1 MELPVYYL
9 ELNEGDGLTQVS
21 LVSAPAIE
29 ENFHAFAEHFVKPK
43 EGESES
49 EFISRCIPVLIGE
62 GKEQE
67 QAAAI
72 CYSYWEDRTAMESY
86 TDYPEAAKA
95 NAERGIRLNEE
106 TGNKCA
112 TQVGKVRA
120 QQIANGEPLS
130 EETIKRTY
138 SFLSRAREYYK
149 PDEPEACGTISY
161 LLWGGDEMLRWAES
175 KVSKMES
182 RQAFAIQSEEKR
194 IITGPAMLAERP
206 IYRRGPDGSEYYVKF
221 SAATI
226 EKAVRLWAT
235 QGKYNAVNAEHSSPV
250 GGLFLMESFITDPAR
265 GINPPEAWKD
275 APAGSWFLSY
285 YVQDD
290 ALWQKVK
297 SGEFRGFSIE
307 GYFTDK
313 PADEDAE
320 SLTAMRALTEI
331 FLNIENQPL
340 TEMNAKE
347 KLTQIRA
354 LLGFSEEAQA
364 APAENPVAF
373 GEGQLAD
380 GTAIRWQGETLESGA
395 LLEVMAEDGT
405 WVPAPDGTHETADG
419 QLVTTEGGIVT
430 EIMLKEGDEMPD
442 NGEDMAAEFAA
453 IKSEYAAKFEAQES
467 AIARLTAAIEN
478 LTKAQT
484 QTLEVIEQFSAIPSG
499 EPVKKPNGIANPQGF
514 SASQMQDRF
523 IENLKKIKQ
532 SK

>member
-29 ENFHAFAEHFVKPK
+29 ENFHAFAA
-43 EGESES
+43 
-49 EFISRCIPVLIGE
+49 
-62 GKEQE
+62 
-67 QAAAI
+67 QAQ
-72 CYSYWEDRTAMESY
+72 TF
-86 TDYPEAAKA
+86 T
-95 NAERGIRLNEE
+95 
-106 TGNKCA
+106 
-112 TQVGKVRA
+112 
-120 QQIANGEPLS
+120 
-130 EETIKRTY
+130 
-138 SFLSRAREYYK
+138 
-149 PDEPEACGTISY
+149 
-161 LLWGGDEMLRWAES
+161 
-175 KVSKMES
+175 
-182 RQAFAIQSEEKR
+182 FAIQSEEKR

-297 SGEFRGFSIE
+297 SGEFKGFSIE

-313 PADEDAE
+313 PAGEDAE
-320 SLTAMRALTEI
+320 SLTAMRALEQI

-354 LLGFSEEAQA
+354 LLGFSEQAPDAAAEA
-364 APAENPVAF
+364 PLAF

-405 WVPAPDGTHETADG
+405 WVPAPDGTHETEDG

-430 EIMLKEGDEMPD
+430 EIMLKEGDEMPA
-442 NGEDMAAEFAA
+442 GEDMAAEFAA
-453 IKSEYAAKFEAQES
+453 IKSEYAAKFKAQES

-484 QTLEVIEQFSAIPSG
+484 QTLEVIEQFSAIPSA
-499 EPVKKPNGIANPQGF
+499 EPVKKPNGISNPQGF
-514 SASQMQDRF
+514 TASQMQDRF
-523 IENLKKIKQ
+523 IENLRKIKQ

>member
-29 ENFHAFAEHFVKPK
+29 ENFHAFAA
-43 EGESES
+43 
-49 EFISRCIPVLIGE
+49 
-62 GKEQE
+62 
-67 QAAAI
+67 QAQ
-72 CYSYWEDRTAMESY
+72 TF
-86 TDYPEAAKA
+86 T
-95 NAERGIRLNEE
+95 
-106 TGNKCA
+106 
-112 TQVGKVRA
+112 
-120 QQIANGEPLS
+120 
-130 EETIKRTY
+130 
-138 SFLSRAREYYK
+138 
-149 PDEPEACGTISY
+149 
-161 LLWGGDEMLRWAES
+161 
-175 KVSKMES
+175 
-182 RQAFAIQSEEKR
+182 FAIQSEEKR
-194 IITGPAMLAERP
+194 IITGPAMLAEKP
-206 IYRRGPDGSEYYVKF
+206 IYRRGPDGSEFMVKF

-226 EKAVRLWAT
+226 EKAVRMWAT

-250 GGLFLMESFITDPAR
+250 GGLFLMESFITDLTR

-290 ALWQKVK
+290 ALWEKVK
-297 SGEFRGFSIE
+297 SGEFKGFSIE

-313 PADEDAE
+313 PAGEDAE

-364 APAENPVAF
+364 APAETPLAF

-405 WVPAPDGTHETADG
+405 WVPAPDGTHETAEG

-430 EIMLKEGDEMPD
+430 EIMLKEGDEMPA
-442 NGEDMAAEFAA
+442 EDGMAAEFAA

-467 AIARLTAAIEN
+467 AIARLTAAIER
-478 LTKAQT
+478 LTTAQGK
-484 QTLEVIEQFSAIPSG
+484 TLEVIEQFSAIPSA
-499 EPVKKPNGIANPQGF
+499 EPVKKPQGF
-514 SASQMQDRF
+514 GRTAQSTEDRLAKVA
-523 IENLKKIKQ
+523 ENLRNLKKQ
-532 SK
+532 

>member
-29 ENFHAFAEHFVKPK
+29 ENFHAFAA
-43 EGESES
+43 
-49 EFISRCIPVLIGE
+49 
-62 GKEQE
+62 
-67 QAAAI
+67 QAQ
-72 CYSYWEDRTAMESY
+72 TF
-86 TDYPEAAKA
+86 T
-95 NAERGIRLNEE
+95 
-106 TGNKCA
+106 
-112 TQVGKVRA
+112 
-120 QQIANGEPLS
+120 
-130 EETIKRTY
+130 
-138 SFLSRAREYYK
+138 
-149 PDEPEACGTISY
+149 
-161 LLWGGDEMLRWAES
+161 
-175 KVSKMES
+175 
-182 RQAFAIQSEEKR
+182 FAIQSEEKR

-290 ALWQKVK
+290 ALWNKVK
-297 SGEFRGFSIE
+297 SGEFKGFSIE

-313 PADEDAE
+313 PAGEDAE
-320 SLTAMRALTEI
+320 SLTAMRALEQI

-354 LLGFSEEAQA
+354 LLGFSEQAQA
-364 APAENPVAF
+364 APAEAPVAF

-405 WVPAPDGTHETADG
+405 WVPAPDGTHETEDG

-430 EIMLKEGDEMPD
+430 EIMLKEDNQPSTEMKND
-442 NGEDMAAEFAA
+442 GSKDDVVTAFA
-453 IKSEYAAKFEAQES
+453 KLQKFEVDENVKIVLKALMEYCFGWELREAEQKQIREQAIS
-467 AIARLTAAIEN
+467 AYKTSLSAVEKKVEN

-484 QTLEVIEQFSAIPSG
+484 QTLEVIEQFSAIPSA

-523 IENLKKIKQ
+523 IENLRKIKQ